1 MIEVKY
7 KYKCSNCDLRLN
19 TNKPKSNCP
28 LCNNELILL
37 DTITSDYYQP
47 TPKTNTQSENIPK
60 CPTCQSTDIK
70 KIGAFDRA
78 TSVAFL
84 GLASSKIGKQF
95 QCNNCGYKW

>member
-1 MIEVKY
+1 MTPEQIKDYNLRRKNLKDMYCTKCNKIYKKALNNKCLLCHKQLIEY
-7 KYKCSNCDLRLN
+7 N
-19 TNKPKSNCP
+19 
-28 LCNNELILL
+28 
-37 DTITSDYYQP
+37 
-47 TPKTNTQSENIPK
+47 ENIPK

-70 KIGAFDRA
+70 KIGALDRV